1 MVEGLDNWDG
11 QHPDGGDVEHIT
23 WLEKD
28 SRAYDGTTGDW
39 LIDPLKRQGWL
50 PPKPKPKTQINIQPQ
65 TPLQIELTQSQ
76 DDLEATK
83 QRVEQ
88 DQQKKFQHRQEINQG
103 LVKPM
108 PDNLQQ
114 RIHRLANTKG

>member
-1 MVEGLDNWDG
+1 M
-11 QHPDGGDVEHIT
+11 
-23 WLEKD
+23 
-28 SRAYDGTTGDW
+28 
-39 LIDPLKRQGWL
+39 IDPLKRQGWL
-50 PPKPKPKTQINIQPQ
+50 PPKPKNQTNIQPQ
-65 TPLQIELTQSQ
+65 TPLLIELTQSQ

-88 DQQKKFQHRQEINQG
+88 DQQKKLQHRQEINQG

-114 RIHRLANTKG
+114 RIHRFGGRS

>member
-1 MVEGLDNWDG
+1 MYNNLGYSYPG
-11 QHPDGGDVEHIT
+11 FRP
-23 WLEKD
+23 
-28 SRAYDGTTGDW
+28 
-39 LIDPLKRQGWL
+39 
-50 PPKPKPKTQINIQPQ
+50 NIQPQ

-103 LVKPM
+103 LLKPM

-114 RIHRLANTKG
+114 RIHRFGGRS